1 MLFYCTRNNT
11 DSCRNG
17 QALQEELMSRVHQ
30 ISELESLPEVS
41 ALAAALKEALLDVI
55 NRLQRKQQVSNAF
68 QNSGAF
74 ANITTLHGA
83 SVA

>member
-1 MLFYCTRNNT
+1 
-11 DSCRNG
+11 
-17 QALQEELMSRVHQ
+17 MSRVRQ
-30 ISELESLPEVS
+30 VSELESLPEVS
-41 ALAAALKEALLDVI
+41 ALAIALKEALLDVI

-68 QNSGAF
+68 QSSGAF